1 VEVFHEAIELI
12 LIDIEDS
19 SHTALN
25 STHLT
30 DLLCNSRLPVLAEDA
45 VTLSSVK
52 GLTLTVCHL
61 DGKLVLL
68 SSDQTTGSKG
78 LLVVTRN
85 VGKGHA
91 EIFSESFVGILRLL
105 NKLGSGI
112 SEERKD
118 SSVNLLKVLQNVSGR
133 SSDDIFG
140 LGDTNTGKLNSS
152 LTLDVFH

>member
-52 GLTLTVCHL
+52 GLTLAVGHL
-61 DGKLVLL
+61 DGELVLL

-91 EIFSESFVGILRLL
+91 ESFVGILRLL